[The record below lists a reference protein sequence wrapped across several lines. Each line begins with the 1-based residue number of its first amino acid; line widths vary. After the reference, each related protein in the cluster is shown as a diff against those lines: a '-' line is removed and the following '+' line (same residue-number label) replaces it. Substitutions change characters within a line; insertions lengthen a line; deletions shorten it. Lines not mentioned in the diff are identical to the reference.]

1 MHDYRPD
8 RRIIKTHENHD
19 SETHENHESRNVIIT
34 GPDSWKSCT
43 NNTKNNNT
51 DFNNTNLINLSE
63 ESASFKIKVV
73 KAEEKEDSIRL
84 REQ

>member
-19 SETHENHESRNVIIT
+19 SKLMNSMNLENVIIT
-34 GPDSWKSCT
+34 GPNSWKSCT